1 MAPAKRLLMLTFRG
15 HRSDFSLPWDVEG
28 KDTWWKHGGSGV
40 VTWIRMDANGRS
52 NNSWFINDVA
62 ADGTYI
68 LDHKDLSSLADKCY
82 QSDRMLVDLE
92 TFGYTEMRILK

>member
-1 MAPAKRLLMLTFRG
+1 M
-15 HRSDFSLPWDVEG
+15 
-28 KDTWWKHGGSGV
+28 DTY
-40 VTWIRMDANGRS
+40 GRS

-82 QSDRMLVDLE
+82 QSARMLVDVE
-92 TFGYTEMRILK
+92 TFGYTEMRPSK